1 MSLFGRESKLKWKGE
16 DYTLVITM
24 MTIDKVESSGIN
36 ILETAMEL
44 DSGKIPKL
52 STLTKLYH
60 VLLSCAGCNATIE
73 QVYESMA
80 SDSLIGDY
88 EIMKAAKS
96 AILLFFPELDSPER
110 GEHTTKKGK
119 E

>member
-16 DYTLVITM
+16 DYTLIVTM

-52 STLTKLYH
+52 TTLARLYQA
-60 VLLSCAGCNATIE
+60 LLSCAGCKATVE

-80 SDSLIGDY
+80 SDSLIGDF

-110 GEHTTKKGK
+110 GEHVPKKTKQ
-119 E
+119 